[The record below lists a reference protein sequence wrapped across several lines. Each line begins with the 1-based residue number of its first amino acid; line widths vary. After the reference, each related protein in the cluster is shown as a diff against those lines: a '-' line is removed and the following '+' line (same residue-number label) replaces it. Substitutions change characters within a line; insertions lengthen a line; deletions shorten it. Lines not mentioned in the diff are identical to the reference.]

1 MELRADFLI
10 IGSGIA
16 ALRAAPEVAG
26 HGDVLILTKA
36 EPDEG
41 NTGHAQGGIAAA
53 VGPGD
58 TPELHAKDTMAAG
71 AGLCDERAVQVLV
84 EDGPRFV
91 RELMSWGVR
100 FDRGADGEP
109 ALAMEGAHSA
119 RRVLHAHDATG
130 REIGRVLWK
139 RAAAL
144 AGLKTYDHARVVD
157 LIVEEGRC
165 AGARFLAADG
175 SMSVARCNRVLL
187 ATGGAGQVYRETT
200 NPHVATGDGVAMAY
214 RAGAAV
220 IDLEFV
226 QFHPTALMVPGQP
239 RFLLSEA
246 LRGEGARLV
255 NDDGEAFMERYDPL
269 GDLAPRDRV
278 SRALVRES
286 LRTGRPVYLSLER
299 LDPDFVHERFPLI
312 SDACRRAG
320 LDLARDRIP
329 VGPAAHYVMGGV
341 QTDLDGRTTIP
352 GLYAAGE
359 VACTGVHGANRL
371 ASNSLLE
378 GLVFGARAGCAMR
391 EEHTAGMRDA
401 GSALREPQG
410 ALSLPKGGI
419 RTGRVGG
426 RSSGTDRAADP
437 GSAVRMAQVSGAAGR
452 IPDPGSRIPDAANLS
467 TVLWQDVGL
476 FRDRD
481 GLTRALNA
489 FEPAW
494 QALDERLRGGG
505 TLAADEWRTASI
517 ITVGRLITR
526 AALRREESRGG
537 HYRSDYPDRDDIHW
551 KRRVSEIRE

>member
-1 MELRADFLI
+1 MELRADVLI

-36 EPDEG
+36 EPGEG

-53 VGPGD
+53 VGPSD
-58 TPELHAKDTMAAG
+58 TPELHAADTIAAG

-91 RELMSWGVR
+91 RELMSWGVQ
-100 FDRGADGEP
+100 FDRGPDGRP
-109 ALAMEGAHSA
+109 ALAMEGAHSE

-130 REIGRVLWK
+130 REIGRVLWT
-139 RAAAL
+139 RASQL
-144 AGLKTYDHARVVD
+144 PRVSTHDHARVVD
-157 LIVEEGRC
+157 LVIEEGRC
-165 AGARFLAADG
+165 VGARFLTSDG
-175 SMSVARCNRVLL
+175 TVAVARAKCVLL
-187 ATGGAGQVYRETT
+187 ATGGAGQVYHETT

-214 RAGAAV
+214 RAGATV
-220 IDLEFV
+220 VDLEFV

-255 NDDGEAFMERYDPL
+255 NAAGEAFMERYDPA

-278 SRALVRES
+278 SRAIVRES
-286 LRTGRPVYLSLER
+286 RRTDQPVFLSLER

-341 QTDLDGRTTIP
+341 ETDLDGRTSIP
-352 GLYAAGE
+352 GLFAAGE

-391 EEHTAGMRDA
+391 AE
-401 GSALREPQG
+401 SAE
-410 ALSLPKGGI
+410 A
-419 RTGRVGG
+419 
-426 RSSGTDRAADP
+426 RAA
-437 GSAVRMAQVSGAAGR
+437 AAS
-452 IPDPGSRIPDAANLS
+452 PNLS
-467 TVLWQDVGL
+467 GEGTAEPWTLDTTELSGLMWHDVGL
-476 FRDRD
+476 FRDRE
-481 GLTRALNA
+481 GLARALEVL
-489 FEPAW
+489 EPAW
-494 QALDERLRGGG
+494 HELDTQLRDGRL
-505 TLAADEWRTASI
+505 LAAADWRTASI
-517 ITVGRLITR
+517 VTVGRLIAR

-537 HYRSDYPDRDDIHW
+537 HYRSDFPDRDDINW
-551 KRRVSEIRE
+551 KRRVSERRN